1 METDRI
7 AVKPFAISFM
17 ALIALESGGILLLT
31 AFPELPSMSV
41 LLGLRMMEI
50 LIFFGIVSIWGGGLY
65 SVGLTRDLFRSG
77 LARGIIWSL
86 IFGVVAA
93 GTFAILIIA
102 GINPFALIRVDLPE
116 PLLQLLVFFI
126 TGTLI
131 GPLAEEIFFRGI
143 LYGFLRRWGII
154 TALIISNLLF
164 VLMHPLS
171 GSIPVPQIVGGIVF
185 ALAYEIKGELTA
197 PLTIHILGNTALFS
211 LSLFNIHFN

>member
-93 GTFAILIIA
+93 GT
-102 GINPFALIRVDLPE
+102 FALIRVDLPE